1 MFKFDKANFVVSNGF
16 FFTVLSLCK
25 ALVYPIQWRVPL
37 VLVIDDEPNVREIV
51 QAYLEREGFEV
62 QTASTGNQ
70 GLQLISDLEP
80 QLIVLDV
87 MLPGIDG
94 IEILKRIRP
103 LNRTPVLLLTARG
116 EEFDRV
122 LGLELG
128 ADDYL
133 TKPFSPRELVARV
146 KAILRRT
153 GFESSSEIVR
163 HGDLQFDPSTRQVHI
178 AGMEILLSALEFD
191 LLRVLLA
198 QPMRVFSR
206 NELIDAVWGG
216 DFPGVDRV
224 VDVHIS
230 SLRRKL
236 GDDAERPR
244 YLSTVRGVGY
254 RMLEARA

>member
-1 MFKFDKANFVVSNGF
+1 
-16 FFTVLSLCK
+16 
-25 ALVYPIQWRVPL
+25 
-37 VLVIDDEPNVREIV
+37 LVIDDEPNVREIV

-62 QTASTGNQ
+62 QTASTGTM
-70 GLQLISDLEP
+70 GLQYISDLEP

-116 EEFDRV
+116 EELDRV

-153 GFESSSEIVR
+153 GLETSSEMVR
-163 HGDLQFDPSTRQVHI
+163 HGDLKLDPNTRQVHV
-178 AGMEILLSALEFD
+178 ANTEIVLSTLEFD
-191 LLRVLLA
+191 LLRALMA

-206 NELIDAVWGG
+206 NELINAVWGH

>member
-1 MFKFDKANFVVSNGF
+1 
-16 FFTVLSLCK
+16 
-25 ALVYPIQWRVPL
+25 VPL

-62 QTASTGNQ
+62 QTASTGTT
-70 GLQLISDLEP
+70 GLQYISDLEP

-153 GFESSSEIVR
+153 GLETSSEMVR
-163 HGDLQFDPSTRQVHI
+163 HGDLKLDPNTRQVHI
-178 AGMEILLSALEFD
+178 ANTEIVLSTLEFD
-191 LLRVLLA
+191 LLRALMA

-206 NELIDAVWGG
+206 NELINAVWGH

>member
-1 MFKFDKANFVVSNGF
+1 M
-16 FFTVLSLCK
+16 
-25 ALVYPIQWRVPL
+25 
-37 VLVIDDEPNVREIV
+37 IDDEPNVREIV

-62 QTASTGNQ
+62 HTASTGTQ
-70 GLQLISDLEP
+70 GLQCIVDLEP

-103 LNRTPVLLLTARG
+103 DNRTPVLLLTARG
-116 EEFDRV
+116 DEFDRV

-153 GFESSSEIVR
+153 GFEPSAETIR
-163 HGDLQFDPSTRQVHI
+163 HGDLKLDPNTRRIYLADV
-178 AGMEILLSALEFD
+178 EIPLSALEFD
-191 LLRVLLA
+191 LLRALLA

-206 NELIDAVWGG
+206 NELINAVWGNG
-216 DFPGVDRV
+216 FPGVDRV

>member
-1 MFKFDKANFVVSNGF
+1 M
-16 FFTVLSLCK
+16 LSLCK
-25 ALVYPIQWRVPL
+25 VHLCGLQCGVTKILVV
-37 VLVIDDEPNVREIV
+37 DDEPSVRDIV
-51 QAYLEREGFEV
+51 RGYFEREGFVVTSAE
-62 QTASTGNQ
+62 TGLQ
-70 GLQLISDLEP
+70 GLQQILETAP
-80 QLIVLDV
+80 QLVILDV
-87 MLPGIDG
+87 MLPEMDG
-94 IEILKRIRP
+94 LEILKRLRP
-103 LNRTPVLLLTARG
+103 HNKTPVLLLTARG

-153 GFESSSEIVR
+153 DTRSTSQALQ
-163 HGDLQFDPSTRQVHI
+163 HGDLRLDPQRREVYVVDNLVQF
-178 AGMEILLSALEFD
+178 SALEFE
-191 LLRVLLA
+191 LLYTLLA

-206 NELIDAVWGG
+206 NELINSVWGD

-236 GDDAERPR
+236 GDDPERPR
-244 YLSTVRGVGY
+244 YLATVRGVGY

>member
-1 MFKFDKANFVVSNGF
+1 
-16 FFTVLSLCK
+16 
-25 ALVYPIQWRVPL
+25 
-37 VLVIDDEPNVREIV
+37 LVIDDEPNVREIV

-62 QTASTGNQ
+62 QTASTGTT
-70 GLQLISDLEP
+70 GLQYISDLEP

-153 GFESSSEIVR
+153 GLETSSEMVR
-163 HGDLQFDPSTRQVHI
+163 HGDLKLDPNTRQVHV
-178 AGMEILLSALEFD
+178 ANTEIVLSTLEFD
-191 LLRVLLA
+191 LLRALMA

-206 NELIDAVWGG
+206 NELINAVWGH

>member
-1 MFKFDKANFVVSNGF
+1 V
-16 FFTVLSLCK
+16 
-25 ALVYPIQWRVPL
+25 IR

-62 QTASTGNQ
+62 QTASTGTQ
-70 GLQLISDLEP
+70 GLQCIVELEP

-153 GFESSSEIVR
+153 WFENSSEIIR
-163 HGDLQFDPSTRQVHI
+163 HGDLQFDPNTRQVHI
-178 AGMEILLSALEFD
+178 AGLEILLSALEFD

-206 NELIDAVWGG
+206 NELINAVWGG

-244 YLSTVRGVGY
+244 YLATVRGVGY
-254 RMLEARA
+254 RMLEART

>member
-1 MFKFDKANFVVSNGF
+1 
-16 FFTVLSLCK
+16 
-25 ALVYPIQWRVPL
+25 VPQ

-62 QTASTGNQ
+62 QTASSGIQ
-70 GLQLISDLEP
+70 GLQLIVELEP

-94 IEILKRIRP
+94 IEILKQIRP

-153 GFESSSEIVR
+153 GVENPSETVR
-163 HGDLQFDPSTRQVHI
+163 HGDLQLDPNTRQVHI
-178 AGMEILLSALEFD
+178 AKAEVFLSALEFD
-191 LLRVLLA
+191 LLRALMA

-206 NELIDAVWGG
+206 NELIDEVWGG

>member
-1 MFKFDKANFVVSNGF
+1 
-16 FFTVLSLCK
+16 
-25 ALVYPIQWRVPL
+25 VPL

-62 QTASTGNQ
+62 QTASTGTM
-70 GLQLISDLEP
+70 GLQYISDLEP

-103 LNRTPVLLLTARG
+103 LNRTPVLLLTARA
-116 EEFDRV
+116 EELDRV

-153 GFESSSEIVR
+153 GLETSSELVR
-163 HGDLQFDPSTRQVHI
+163 HGDLKLDPNTRQVHV
-178 AGMEILLSALEFD
+178 ANSEIVLSTLEFD
-191 LLRVLLA
+191 LLRALMA

-206 NELIDAVWGG
+206 NELINAVWGH

>member
-1 MFKFDKANFVVSNGF
+1 VS
-16 FFTVLSLCK
+16 K
-25 ALVYPIQWRVPL
+25 

-62 QTASTGNQ
+62 QTASTGTM
-70 GLQLISDLEP
+70 GLQYISDLEP

-116 EEFDRV
+116 EELDRV

-153 GFESSSEIVR
+153 GLETSSEMVR
-163 HGDLQFDPSTRQVHI
+163 HGDLKLDPNTRQVHV
-178 AGMEILLSALEFD
+178 ANTEIVLSTLEFD
-191 LLRVLLA
+191 LLRALMA

-206 NELIDAVWGG
+206 NELINAVWGH

>member
-1 MFKFDKANFVVSNGF
+1 
-16 FFTVLSLCK
+16 
-25 ALVYPIQWRVPL
+25 VPQ

-62 QTASTGNQ
+62 QTASTGTT
-70 GLQLISDLEP
+70 GLQFITELEP

-153 GFESSSEIVR
+153 GFENPSEIVR
-163 HGDLQFDPSTRQVHI
+163 HGDLQLDPSTRQVHI
-178 AGMEILLSALEFD
+178 AGVEILLSALEFD
-191 LLRVLLA
+191 LLRVLLV

-206 NELIDAVWGG
+206 NELIHAVWGG